1 MRKDCLSANINL
13 NQFGSRYV
21 LFAAGAHS
29 WNPAHSFSL
38 NLFGTLPRLFDLIA
52 TVLLNFYGPI
62 KMNSDSEAS
71 LHTSQQ
77 PRNIC
82 LFLALF
88 LAYFFL

>member
-52 TVLLNFYGPI
+52 TVLLNFYGPSTNETFQI
-62 KMNSDSEAS
+62 EKFTTFEVV
-71 LHTSQQ
+71 
-77 PRNIC
+77 
-82 LFLALF
+82 
-88 LAYFFL
+88 

>member
-38 NLFGTLPRLFDLIA
+38 NLFGTLPRQFDLIA
-52 TVLLNFYGPI
+52 AVLLNLNGPI

-71 LHTSQQ
+71 IHTSKQ
-77 PRNIC
+77 PRSV
-82 LFLALF
+82 
-88 LAYFFL
+88 